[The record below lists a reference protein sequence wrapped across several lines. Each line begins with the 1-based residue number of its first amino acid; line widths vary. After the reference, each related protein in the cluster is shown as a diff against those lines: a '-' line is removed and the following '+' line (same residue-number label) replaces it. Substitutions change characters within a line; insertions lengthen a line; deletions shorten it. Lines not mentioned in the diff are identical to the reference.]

1 MQCQATE
8 SRNPQID
15 LFANTY
21 NQSNIHAR
29 DNCSLPTT
37 AVRNTQH
44 LHARLRT
51 YQKAM
56 PHPTF
61 NARDIR
67 ANTYNQSNVHARDNC
82 SLPKPALTQHLH
94 ARDHARM
101 KRQCPTQN
109 STRVT
114 SAQTR
119 TINPMY
125 THAVTTVYQ
134 PPQSRNTQHLNA
146 RPRTYQTA
154 MPPHATFN
162 ARDIRAN
169 MYNQSNVHA
178 RDNCSLT
185 KPRNHATRSTSTHDH
200 ARIKRQYPPK
210 QHSTRVIAAQR
221 LRRSRDPSR
230 KPVFLHLYH
239 TDVSI
244 SLLAIA

>member
-82 SLPKPALTQHLH
+82 SL
-94 ARDHARM
+94 
-101 KRQCPTQN
+101 
-109 STRVT
+109 
-114 SAQTR
+114 
-119 TINPMY
+119 
-125 THAVTTVYQ
+125 
-134 PPQSRNTQHLNA
+134 
-146 RPRTYQTA
+146 
-154 MPPHATFN
+154 
-162 ARDIRAN
+162 
-169 MYNQSNVHA
+169 
-178 RDNCSLT
+178 T